1 MKGKYFIV
9 LFKNRKKRKIIKR
22 FATEKNAINFY
33 TKLID
38 ENKKIIFDKKIENAT
53 FSEHHL
59 GLITNQ
65 VKTQKTIYFID
76 EVGRNNLVDLDDPD
90 HVFLRLDQFLIE
102 ELLYDWQS
110 QSRISFDLLIEKYF
124 SDNNFK
130 SVFTINN
137 KLCVQNDENI
147 NLFSLKSKYDS
158 LRLIEIIEDFFMSQ
172 NKSNCIFVKDVSGA
186 QRKWLYNILENKGI
200 DKKKLYRTKTTFSK
214 R

>member
-1 MKGKYFIV
+1 
-9 LFKNRKKRKIIKR
+9 
-22 FATEKNAINFY
+22 
-33 TKLID
+33 
-38 ENKKIIFDKKIENAT
+38 
-53 FSEHHL
+53 
-59 GLITNQ
+59 LITNQ

-90 HVFLRLDQFLIE
+90 HIFLRLDQFLME

-110 QSRISFDLLIEKYF
+110 QSKISFGLLIKKYF

-137 KLCVQNDENI
+137 KLCIQNDENI

-158 LRLIEIIEDFFMSQ
+158 LRLLEVIEDFFMSK
-172 NKSNCIFVKDVSGA
+172 NKSNCIFVKDVSSA

>member
-22 FATEKNAINFY
+22 FVTEKNAINFY

-53 FSEHHL
+53 FSEYHL

-90 HVFLRLDQFLIE
+90 HIFLRLDQFLME

-110 QSRISFDLLIEKYF
+110 QSKISFGLLIKKYF

-137 KLCVQNDENI
+137 KLCIQNDENI

-158 LRLIEIIEDFFMSQ
+158 LRLLEVIEDFFMSK
-172 NKSNCIFVKDVSGA
+172 NKSNCIFVKDVSSA